1 MTSTRAMDEVL
12 GGFAQARGVAA
23 DEEWAAVV
31 VTRTLI
37 RDVNQDV
44 VREGLREA
52 LDVVRQSQESPEELF
67 GDPREWA
74 DVKVEEWRAEGAP
87 VEQAEPDTS
96 WREVPV
102 VTMVTGTII
111 SLLLLVLLLVQG
123 RWRLD
128 FTWGTLLLPTISA
141 LATLGALTLFE
152 RVLQHARRL
161 VAAAAGLVVV
171 AVGVA
176 VLATLFYLGQDQPV
190 FRGSVWWFAA
200 IAAGHAVLAW
210 VLAKVVPDRPQSH
223 ADRTATTDDE
233 WERQVAGILRLRV
246 ELPEG
251 RVRQHLEEAKAHAA
265 QSGRSLHE
273 EFGAPNSY
281 ASRFPRDRG
290 SAERRRLWLYT
301 AVVPV
306 SAYLAFGE
314 VVVSGGD
321 WSLVSWPFV
330 LVLALVIWATVS
342 GWLAVARRR
351 PGGQDESLSTSSARP

>member
-1 MTSTRAMDEVL
+1 MTTNDTLDTVL
-12 GGFAQARGVAA
+12 SGFAKARGVEA
-23 DEEWAAVV
+23 DEEWAAVAA
-31 VTRTLI
+31 TRMTLD
-37 RDVNQDV
+37 DVNQDLA
-44 VREGLREA
+44 RDGLAEA
-52 LDVVRQSQESPEELF
+52 LELVRQTQESPEELF
-67 GDPREWA
+67 GDAREWA
-74 DVKVEEWRAEGAP
+74 RSQVKQWRVDGEP
-87 VEQAEPDTS
+87 VEPLEPDTS
-96 WREVPV
+96 WRLVPTV
-102 VTMVTGTII
+102 SAVTAAII
-111 SLLLLVLLLVQG
+111 SVVLLVALMLG
-123 RWRLD
+123 GEWRFD
-128 FTWGTLLLPTISA
+128 YTWGALLLPTIA
-141 LATLGALTLFE
+141 ALTTVVGLTVFE
-152 RVLQHARRL
+152 HTLERARRL
-161 VAAAAGLVVV
+161 LAAGAALLVVAA
-171 AVGVA
+171 GVA
-176 VLATLFYLGQDQPV
+176 LMTTLFMVGNDHPIGEGSLWWFGVLAMVHAAVAWLF
-190 FRGSVWWFAA
+190 
-200 IAAGHAVLAW
+200 
-210 VLAKVVPDRPQSH
+210 AKVIPDAPRRGIRGPLP
-223 ADRTATTDDE
+223 DDE